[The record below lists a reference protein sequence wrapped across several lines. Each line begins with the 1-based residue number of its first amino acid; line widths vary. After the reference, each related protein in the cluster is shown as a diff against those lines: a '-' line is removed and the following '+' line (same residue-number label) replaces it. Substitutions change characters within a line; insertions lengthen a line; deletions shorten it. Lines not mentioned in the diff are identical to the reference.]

1 MKKVIFL
8 LLDGARRDALENH
21 IANGFMPNLKAI
33 TEDGGSFSTAVTVFP
48 STTGPAYLPFI
59 SGVFPGTS
67 NLPGIRWF
75 DKISFS
81 KNINSLESHR
91 SYVGVEG
98 LLFNRDIKKSQ
109 PTIFEI
115 VENSRSIFNEITR
128 GLKSSFDMTKLSKA
142 YYKLKSHFS
151 GSNSIDDIAFS
162 KLTKA
167 INSGAQFIFC
177 CFLGVDSNSHISGW
191 NSKQVIDS
199 YINFDYKLG
208 LMMDELKDSNQLSE
222 TLLIITSDHGHSDT
236 SNHIEIVDILTDA
249 GYKVFSYPLIYK
261 KYSED
266 VDAAVMVSG
275 NSMSHIYLRKDG
287 NWEKNF
293 SFKDSEILIEKLLSF
308 EGIDIVMAKN
318 EKGQIVIR
326 SKRGIALLEDK
337 ETGVFYTPLLN
348 DPFGFTGIEDYISYD
363 EVLDLTFDT
372 KYPDSLTQIAQI
384 FKSSRCGDIV
394 ISAESGYDLR
404 KDFEVPE
411 HKSSHGS
418 LNSEHMHVPLVMNKK
433 VTESKIRTVDLYP
446 TILDYLGFPCPS
458 KIDGK
463 KLDIN

>member
-1 MKKVIFL
+1 
-8 LLDGARRDALENH
+8 
-21 IANGFMPNLKAI
+21 
-33 TEDGGSFSTAVTVFP
+33 
-48 STTGPAYLPFI
+48 
-59 SGVFPGTS
+59 
-67 NLPGIRWF
+67 
-75 DKISFS
+75 
-81 KNINSLESHR
+81 
-91 SYVGVEG
+91 
-98 LLFNRDIKKSQ
+98 
-109 PTIFEI
+109 
-115 VENSRSIFNEITR
+115 
-128 GLKSSFDMTKLSKA
+128 
-142 YYKLKSHFS
+142 
-151 GSNSIDDIAFS
+151 
-162 KLTKA
+162 
-167 INSGAQFIFC
+167 
-177 CFLGVDSNSHISGW
+177 
-191 NSKQVIDS
+191 
-199 YINFDYKLG
+199 
-208 LMMDELKDSNQLSE
+208 MMDELKDSNQLSE